1 MSDKEKMSLSLMSDK
16 KHFNRAHKAIKL
28 HPFNFDAVK
37 ESLSA
42 EELPGAV
49 SVSKVAA
56 KSTISSGVL
65 AAIIICSVS
74 VFAFLIVIGLYRLKK

>member
-1 MSDKEKMSLSLMSDK
+1 MSDKEKMSLSILHDK
-16 KHFNRAHKAIKL
+16 KPLQKIHKAVKL

-37 ESLSA
+37 ESLNA

-49 SVSKVAA
+49 SVEKVAA
-56 KSTISSGVL
+56 KSTITSGVL

-74 VFAFLIVIGLYRLKK
+74 VFVFLIVLGLYRLKK

>member
-1 MSDKEKMSLSLMSDK
+1 MSDKEKMSLSLMSEK
-16 KHFNRAHKAIKL
+16 KDINKVHKAIKL

-37 ESLSA
+37 DSISA

-49 SVSKVAA
+49 SVTKVAA
-56 KSTISSGVL
+56 KSTMSSGIL

-74 VFAFLIVIGLYRLKK
+74 VFVFLIGIGLYRLKK